1 MKNQP
6 IQMAVLASC
15 GAEEEI
21 FRYAKSL
28 TTRSEARHH
37 HVFVPSFAVP
47 GDEAGA
53 VAETRR
59 LATSTKLDLIISEWL
74 DDTRA
79 MQGLIHLAQKR
90 EIPAVFM
97 RTTNQPKIGRIVV
110 ATGRGPNL
118 YEQMWL
124 ARETANGLGVPVD
137 ILHWTPAEHFD
148 ACDESPDN
156 DPLEKMCVR
165 LLDMQVNTI
174 HCRGPYFASAIA
186 GSLRPDDLLVIGAPS
201 PLRLVADFAGT
212 LPDQL
217 AKQIPNPLILL
228 SSPPLGHTS
237 LRRLLW
243 GRLIKPQLR
252 SRPKTVA
259 LECLVDNL
267 IRHNQLPSA
276 NKEDMLERALQ
287 REQISSTAM
296 DCETAF
302 PHVALPGF
310 FGVAGTMGIFPEGID
325 FGSADG
331 SPTRFVF
338 LLVTPEGFSDEYLA
352 ILSKIS
358 KRMLAPSVRK
368 ALLACKTAAEAIEIL
383 ELNPDF
389 PFEHGLSKPYFNE
402 KQDAMAV

>member
-1 MKNQP
+1 
-6 IQMAVLASC
+6 
-15 GAEEEI
+15 
-21 FRYAKSL
+21 
-28 TTRSEARHH
+28 
-37 HVFVPSFAVP
+37 
-47 GDEAGA
+47 
-53 VAETRR
+53 
-59 LATSTKLDLIISEWL
+59 
-74 DDTRA
+74 
-79 MQGLIHLAQKR
+79 MQGLIHLAQ
-90 EIPAVFM
+90 EQGLPAVFM
-97 RTTNQPKIGRIVV
+97 RTMNAPKIGRIVV

-137 ILHWTPAEHFD
+137 ILHWTPAEDFD
-148 ACDESPDN
+148 SCDGSADN

-174 HCRGPYFASAIA
+174 LCSGPDFASAVA

-243 GRLIKPQLR
+243 GRLIKPQLH

-276 NKEDMLERALQ
+276 SKEDMLERALQ

-302 PHVALPGF
+302 PHVALPEF

-331 SPTRFVF
+331 TPTRFIF
-338 LLVTPEGFSDEYLA
+338 LLVTPEGFCDEYLS
-352 ILSKIS
+352 ILSTIS
-358 KRMLAPSVRK
+358 KRMLDPSVRE
-368 ALLACKTAAEAIEIL
+368 ALLVCKTAAEAIEIL
-383 ELNPDF
+383 EMHPEF
-389 PFEHGLSKPYFNE
+389 PLGRGMPKSYFNR
-402 KQDAMAV
+402 KQETATV